1 MLARDVSQARADIGQ
16 DPSQAG
22 TIAEPERQALRL
34 AHHDESILVA
44 PERNESH
51 AQLES
56 YIDRLGERLRSF
68 RHSLERPQRCLE
80 PLRRRIVRRA
90 RNRPL
95 PRPPKIRDCFSPCF
109 GAERVAGEALDVLTR
124 LVGLPAFERFQYRQV
139 QGHPPLVQ
147 EARVRNFM
155 CQRVLERVLRLR
167 EEAGVI
173 EELGGLEVRERPAE
187 VFLPLF
193 DDCRE

>member
-1 MLARDVSQARADIGQ
+1 MIFFVFFFFFNDTATTEIYTLSLHD
-16 DPSQAG
+16 
-22 TIAEPERQALRL
+22 AL
-34 AHHDESILVA
+34 
-44 PERNESH
+44 
-51 AQLES
+51 
-56 YIDRLGERLRSF
+56 
-68 RHSLERPQRCLE
+68 

-187 VFLPLF
+187 VFLP
-193 DDCRE
+193 R